1 MDSMFIGAESSASI
15 FLILCSRAVFKQFNA
30 LYFFNKQCLS
40 SSSLGQAVRY
50 NLEYVGRA
58 FWSPIALTHLEQLR
72 DTSSASLQGNLYVF

>member
-30 LYFFNKQCLS
+30 LYLFNKQRLS
-40 SSSLGQAVRY
+40 SSSLG
-50 NLEYVGRA
+50 RA
-58 FWSPIALTHLEQLR
+58 CWSPIALTHLEQLR